1 MKAAYPT
8 VVLPALRA
16 AAVFLGVGLLPGF
29 ALPARAQ
36 DPPANPDGAAP
47 ATPAP
52 RPTITLVEEPSLP
65 EPADEV
71 TGTQPVPDRP
81 APAQDAPANQLPPP
95 KVLPAEKPHFPEP
108 ESKSRISDEVIGIQP
123 VPDRPPLLV
132 EKNGDF
138 LGPGFLSQGI
148 QTHTGEIVRPSFWV
162 FGTNRLALQYFNNQ
176 TTTNTAE
183 LVDRLDLFGQLNLT
197 GTERFLVGFR
207 PLDHEVHN
215 VRRYTSY
222 DFSDGRYVDGW
233 NLYPQTLFFEGDFG
247 EIFPG
252 LDPYDTKALDYG
264 FSIGRQPV
272 FIQEGMFINADMLD
286 AVTVTRNTLHGHGIL
301 NSRITAMYAWD
312 QVHRNDD
319 ISFYLEDP
327 KAHLFGLFTETDL
340 KVSTVNVDL
349 AYVLSSD
356 QGAKDGIYFATSA
369 TQRLELSPWH
379 TINSTFRIMGSFP
392 TEGETLQTGKGVL
405 LFSELSVTPH
415 GTDDLVY
422 CTTFG
427 AIGRCTSPARGVETG
442 GPLSPQAGILFA
454 RPQIGVFGAPLN
466 TLADDVVGGALGYQI
481 LMDCKRKQW
490 TFEIGGRQSTDGSH
504 SAAIGLGVLYQQA
517 IGQHCILLMNVAVSK
532 EESLDPAV
540 GARIEWL
547 TKF

>member
-1 MKAAYPT
+1 MKTPYPT
-8 VVLPALRA
+8 VVLPAPRA
-16 AAVFLGVGLLPGF
+16 AAVFLGIGLLLAF

-36 DPPANPDGAAP
+36 DPPANPDGAGP

-52 RPTITLVEEPSLP
+52 RPKLTLVETPSL
-65 EPADEV
+65 
-71 TGTQPVPDRP
+71 
-81 APAQDAPANQLPPP
+81 
-95 KVLPAEKPHFPEP
+95 PEP

-123 VPDRPPLLV
+123 VPDRPPLVV

-148 QTHTGEIVRPSFWV
+148 ETHTGEIVRPSFWV
-162 FGTNRLALQYFNNQ
+162 FGTNRVALQYFNDQ
-176 TTTNTAE
+176 KTTNTAE

-197 GTERFLVGFR
+197 GTERLLVGIR

-215 VRRYTSY
+215 VRRYTSI

-247 EIFPG
+247 EIFPN
-252 LDPYDTKALDYG
+252 LDLYDTKALDYG

-272 FIQEGMFINADMLD
+272 FFEEGMFINADKLD
-286 AVTVTRNTLHGHGIL
+286 ALTVTRNTLHGHGVL

-327 KAHLFGLFTETDL
+327 KAHLFGVFTETDL

-349 AYVLSSD
+349 AYVLTSD
-356 QGAKDGIYFATSA
+356 RAAKDGIYFAASA
-369 TQRLELSPWH
+369 TQRLEFLPWH
-379 TINSTFRIMGSFP
+379 TINSTFRLLGSFP
-392 TEGETLQTGKGVL
+392 TEGETPQTGKGVL

-415 GTDDLVY
+415 GTDDVLY

-427 AIGRCTSPARGVETG
+427 AIGKCTSPARGVETG
-442 GPLSPQAGILFA
+442 GPLSPAAGILFA
-454 RPQIGVFGAPLN
+454 RPQIGVFGAPLS
-466 TLADDVVGGALGYQI
+466 TLADDVVGGAVGYQI
-481 LMDCKRKQW
+481 LMDGIRKQL

-504 SAAIGLGVLYQQA
+504 SGAIGFGVLYQQA
-517 IGQHCILLMNVAVSK
+517 LGQHCILLMNVAVSK
-532 EESLDPAV
+532 EESVDPAV
-540 GARIEWL
+540 GARIELL